1 MEDSRIAGTA
11 SRRCRCRSR
20 EPRRPGASGGDESR
34 RFQAETCHGAL
45 RLRRVPALSGCC
57 DASRRCQTATRRCL
71 PFAARSRRG
80 RPGTSASAR
89 PLRPLVPA
97 AKPTAD
103 QMRVLV
109 ILKQLADAADWR
121 GVAAQER
128 AARAVAAAVR
138 TSMPGVAWF
147 VYCTLGI
154 AYHSLGDYS
163 KAIKLST
170 TRSS

>member
-1 MEDSRIAGTA
+1 VSW
-11 SRRCRCRSR
+11 RSQAAT
-20 EPRRPGASGGDESR
+20 RPGA
-34 RFQAETCHGAL
+34 L
-45 RLRRVPALSGCC
+45 RLLRRVPALSGC
-57 DASRRCQTATRRCL
+57 DASLSPVCCQIKAWKAGHKRECAAAAPSGTR
-71 PFAARSRRG
+71 
-80 RPGTSASAR
+80 T
-89 PLRPLVPA
+89 A

-109 ILKQLADAADWR
+109 ILKQLADAADWL
-121 GVAAQER
+121 GLAAQER

-138 TSMPGVAWF
+138 TSMPGVALF